1 MAKQTLKD
9 TKWVSENVESSL
21 RKDNLSFNHH
31 KEVASLP
38 SGSTRSTRMEQS
50 RVLTIRDRHTQL
62 ATILCRRP
70 LQSLARSGGGYE

>member
-1 MAKQTLKD
+1 MYDDIAEETGMAKQTLKD

-38 SGSTRSTRMEQS
+38 PSGSTRSTRTEY
-50 RVLTIRDRHTQL
+50 VLIVEVTKRNL
-62 ATILCRRP
+62 
-70 LQSLARSGGGYE
+70 